1 LRSSASRAGGSSTP
15 ESARNGGTRSALAGQ
30 VVTSADKSQGKIDP
44 AVAAVPAVG
53 WRRWVSDLG
62 HYDKDRVA
70 GFGGVILA
78 GAVIGIVFLY
88 LFVVIADEVLGQETA
103 ALDTAAFQFVQRFSS
118 PQMDV
123 AATAISFMGSAAV
136 WILSVVL
143 LGLFLWQ
150 RRWGAAVMLVLVS
163 GGVQLLNDILKSTF
177 HRARPVQ
184 VLGLIAA
191 QQYSF
196 PSGHAMV
203 SAAFYFY
210 LAYLCWRLVRG
221 VWRFVLI
228 VGLLVLVLL
237 IGASRIYLQA
247 HYLSDVIAGYIAGFV
262 WADAVIIGSQLLV
275 TRSWP
280 RFHGQPARRART
292 LNG

>member
-1 LRSSASRAGGSSTP
+1 MTSVDNSA
-15 ESARNGGTRSALAGQ
+15 
-30 VVTSADKSQGKIDP
+30 GKIDP
-44 AVAAVPAVG
+44 AVAAAPAEG
-53 WRRWVSDLG
+53 WRRWAADLG

-70 GFGGVILA
+70 GFGGVIIA
-78 GAVIGIVFLY
+78 GGLIGILFLY
-88 LFVVIADEVLGQETA
+88 LFVLIADEVLGQETA
-103 ALDTAAFQFVQRFSS
+103 ALDATAFEFVHRLSS
-118 PQMDV
+118 PEMDL
-123 AATAISFMGSAAV
+123 AAIAISFMGSEAV
-136 WILSVVL
+136 WILSVLL

-150 RRWGAAVMLVLVS
+150 RRWGAAIMLILVS

-184 VLGLIAA
+184 VVALIAA

-221 VWRFVLI
+221 VWRFVMI
-228 VGLLVLVLL
+228 AGLVVLVLL
-237 IGASRIYLQA
+237 IGVSRIYLQA

-275 TRSWP
+275 TRGLP
-280 RFHGQPARRART
+280 RLNRHPTRRART